1 MRTPLPREEFAVTEN
16 FVYLNHAAAGIL
28 PRTSV
33 CAIERFVE
41 AHARRGVLGTFPY
54 DLELERYRETIGA
67 YIGATGNDIAL
78 VTNTSAGANVVAT
91 ALPWN
96 EGDEVIVCDNEFP
109 ANVIPWLALRRRGVS
124 VRLLPANE
132 ERLTPERLQRELSP
146 RTRVVTVSWIAYADG
161 YRHDLRGLAD
171 VAHAGGAWLC
181 VDAMQ
186 GAGVLPIDVRAFD
199 VDALYAGAAK
209 WMMGLHGTGFLYL
222 SPQLAERCT
231 PAMPGWRSMSDMWD
245 FHNYE
250 QPFTDAVS
258 RFEGGTPNV
267 VGALSMTCAIEL
279 FQNAGVAAIGTH
291 ALELTDRLCAGL
303 AELGADVSSPR
314 GPHCSSAIVT
324 FGLPG
329 WDSIALGKALEE
341 EGIVTTY
348 RSSGVRISPHGY
360 NTTEEIDVVIRS
372 LARHAGAKSPV

>member
-1 MRTPLPREEFAVTEN
+1 MSTPLPREEFAVTEN
-16 FVYLNHAAAGIL
+16 FVYLNHAAAGVL
-28 PRTSV
+28 PASSV
-33 CAIERFVE
+33 REIERFVQ
-41 AHARRGVLGTFPY
+41 AHAQRGVLGTFPY
-54 DLELERYRETIGA
+54 DLQLERYRDTIGA

-78 VTNTSAGANVVAT
+78 VTNTSAGASTIAT

-96 EGDEVIVCDNEFP
+96 AGDEVLVCDNEFP
-109 ANVIPWLALRRRGVS
+109 ANVIPWLALRKRGVV
-124 VRLLPANE
+124 VRLLATNE
-132 ERLTPERLQRELSP
+132 LRLTPERLQRELSP

-171 VAHAGGAWLC
+171 VAHAVGAMLC

-222 SPQLAERCT
+222 APQLAERAT
-231 PAMPGWRSMSDMWD
+231 PGTPGWRSMNDMWD

-250 QPFTDAVS
+250 QPFTSAVS

-267 VGALSMTCAIEL
+267 VGALSMACAIEL
-279 FQNAGVAAIGTH
+279 FQRAGVDAIGAH
-291 ALELTDRLCAGL
+291 VLELTDRLCAGL
-303 AELGADVSSPR
+303 SELGATVRSPR
-314 GPHCSSAIVT
+314 GPERSSAIVL
-324 FGLPG
+324 FSMPG
-329 WDSIALGKALEE
+329 GDSMALGKALEE

-348 RSSGVRISPHGY
+348 RSTGIRVSPHGY
-360 NTTEEIDVVIRS
+360 TTAEEIDVLIRS
-372 LARHAGAKSPV
+372 LARHAGVKVSV